1 VSSLREKNP
10 VAVGVVGLLII
21 VAIVAL
27 LFNPQ
32 KLPVIGGGRT
42 ISANFA
48 EASGLMPNDPVRIAG
63 VPVGKVTGVALA
75 GDHVHVK
82 MLLNKGVTVG
92 SDTSA
97 DIRIKTLLGQ
107 MYIALTD
114 AGTGSLGSRTIPVAH
129 TTTPLIVTDAFQGL
143 SQRVDAIDTTQLA
156 KSFTTLAD
164 TFRTT
169 APQVGGA
176 LTGLSRLSTTIA
188 SRDDQL
194 KLLLGHAKNVT
205 QVLANRDAEI
215 TKLID
220 DSNQVLTLLDQ
231 QREVIHSILINTVS
245 LSQSLTGLITENRQ
259 VIGPALTNLKKTTDI
274 LQKNQDNLDS
284 AIHILAP
291 YLRDFTNLLGNGRW
305 FDTYIANLG
314 SVLGGFTPTAAGASK

>member
-10 VAVGVVGLLII
+10 VAVGVVGVVII
-21 VAIVAL
+21 IGIVAL

-32 KLPVIGGGRT
+32 KLPVIGGGKT
-42 ISANFA
+42 INADFA

-75 GDHVHVK
+75 GDHVHVR

-92 SDTSA
+92 PDTTA

-107 MYIALTD
+107 MYVALTD
-114 AGTGSLGSRTIPVAH
+114 AGTGSLGSRTIPVAR

-194 KLLLGHAKNVT
+194 KQLLSHAKDVT
-205 QVLANRDAEI
+205 QVLANRDAQI

-220 DSNQVLTLLDQ
+220 DSNQVLLDQ
-231 QREVIHSILINTVS
+231 QREVIHSILVNTVS
-245 LSQSLTGLITENRQ
+245 LSQSLTGLIAENRQ
-259 VIGPALTNLKKTTDI
+259 AIGPALTNLKKTTDI

-314 SVLGGFTPTAAGASK
+314 AVLGQFTPAAAGASK